1 MTYLSSCP
9 LFGFGSC
16 VGAKKICSAA
26 TGCNCLQL
34 VQILPKET
42 DVEQAMRFSFV
53 CCTSF
58 SEHGVFVF
66 HSSPNPPA
74 TIQLQVCKGSK
85 LSFPLIGSS
94 VVVYLGCGH

>member
-26 TGCNCLQL
+26 TGCNCPQL

-42 DVEQAMRFSFV
+42 DVEQVMRFSFV

-58 SEHGVFVF
+58 SEHAVLMSSTVLVTLHQLYNFRSAKDQSLVF
-66 HSSPNPPA
+66 H
-74 TIQLQVCKGSK
+74 
-85 LSFPLIGSS
+85 
-94 VVVYLGCGH
+94 

>member
-53 CCTSF
+53 CGTSF
-58 SEHGVFVF
+58 SEHGVFMSSTVLLTLHQLYNFRSAKDQSLVF
-66 HSSPNPPA
+66 H
-74 TIQLQVCKGSK
+74 
-85 LSFPLIGSS
+85 
-94 VVVYLGCGH
+94 